1 MTFPQ
6 KYERCMVL
14 AGGGFRFSYYLG
26 MYAAAVETG
35 NKPDLLLASCGG
47 AIAAA
52 VIQALPD
59 DRQRKAWAASPA
71 LYRYL
76 NSVESTA
83 QAAIL
88 PALAGA
94 VRRRFQGGRAAF
106 IPDLFS
112 DYFFDAR
119 EALPLPELEGG
130 SEVAIAI
137 VGGKMLFT
145 EQDVGQPRQGR
156 KLFAETIFCNDRTAG
171 LLKDMA
177 SPLSEAR
184 YGEHAI
190 APQLLTDVA
199 MPLRDAV
206 RISIADMFYFRC
218 HSHSS
223 GSYTGG
229 VVDLFPIELAHRLA
243 QRTVMEW
250 KAPFDQGTAIPALRA
265 VLGIDGN
272 QRLCDVH
279 GQHADVWIDASDVSQ
294 VLKNAGM
301 RKKIDL
307 LRNRVRLTMPASH
320 EAYAAQV
327 EQQWQ
332 YGYQRALE
340 AFARPVANDK
350 RHIRKLTRYNRP
362 SP

>member
-14 AGGGFRFSYYLG
+14 AGGGFRFAYYLG

-76 NSVESTA
+76 SSVESTA

-88 PALAGA
+88 TALAGA
-94 VRRRFQGGRAAF
+94 IQRRFQGGRAAF
-106 IPDLFS
+106 IPDLFN

-119 EALPLPELEGG
+119 EALPLPELKGG
-130 SEVAIAI
+130 SEVALAI
-137 VGGKMLFT
+137 VGGKILFS
-145 EQDVGQPRQGR
+145 EQDVGQPRRGR
-156 KLFAETIFCNDRTAG
+156 KLFAETIFCDNRTAG
-171 LLKDMA
+171 LLADMA
-177 SPLSEAR
+177 SPLSDAR
-184 YGEHAI
+184 YGDHAI
-190 APQLLTDVA
+190 APQLLTDVH

-218 HSHSS
+218 HVHSS

-229 VVDLFPIELAHRLA
+229 VVDLFPLELAHRLA
-243 QRTVMEW
+243 HRTVMEF
-250 KAPFDQGTAIPALRA
+250 KAPFTQSTAIPALRA
-265 VLGIDGN
+265 VLGIDAN

-279 GQHADVWIDASDVSQ
+279 GQHADVWIDASDVSD
-294 VLKNAGM
+294 VLKNSGM
-301 RKKIDL
+301 CKKIDWR
-307 LRNRVRLTMPASH
+307 RNRVRLTMPASH
-320 EAYAAQV
+320 DAYIAQV
-327 EQQWQ
+327 EMQWQ
-332 YGYQRALE
+332 YGYHRALE
-340 AFARPVANDK
+340 AFARPLANDQ
-350 RHIRKLTRYNRP
+350 RHIRNVTKHNRA